1 MGEPWWGAEY
11 RKIFPSCSTYKC
23 DPRAHWAPSSSSP
36 SLGTSTLQ
44 TISQRLP
51 RTLGKLQQVL
61 TRATLI
67 RKAVVRCRVNT
78 GGMLKNSEDHHFDY
92 PAGILRAS
100 FFRGQN
106 INKSWASGSP
116 YECEERDGRR
126 TLRNS
131 PSSCFSTNARRHGP
145 TAGEP
150 RSLTVLVVPSD
161 KAGSSARDDGE

>member
-116 YECEERDGRR
+116 YECEERREKNTSQFPLLLFFHKRVKARTHGRR
-126 TLRNS
+126 TAK
-131 PSSCFSTNARRHGP
+131 PHG
-145 TAGEP
+145 ACRAE
-150 RSLTVLVVPSD
+150 
-161 KAGSSARDDGE
+161 